1 MAMYNI
7 FITIIFLLF
16 LSSCS
21 EVKAKEQEEKPEQVI
36 KENSDISIEQTKV
49 PANVSE
55 PVAPQNSDNNLEEP
69 PTEAGISEQDSN
81 NQEVTL
87 QDKQKN
93 ATVTDSSAA
102 LVESAVTFNVG
113 KNDIVLG
120 NKESK
125 VVMVEYFSPTCPH
138 CAYYHTA
145 AFPEIKKKYI
155 DTNKIAYVIRE
166 FISNKQDLDA
176 AILARCK
183 GDIDSFLQ
191 FHKVILEQ
199 QDKWAY
205 SNKYRELLTN
215 IGQIGGISPE
225 TYQQCLSNDK
235 ITEILLANTNF
246 VAKAPKFIGTPS
258 FFVNG
263 VQIEQGYTINNISV
277 AIDKALE
284 KDEVK
289 I

>member
-1 MAMYNI
+1 MYNI
-7 FITIIFLLF
+7 FIAIIFLLF

-21 EVKAKEQEEKPEQVI
+21 EDKVKDQEEKPEQVVT
-36 KENSDISIEQTKV
+36 ENNDALLEETENPTGTESITVQT
-49 PANVSE
+49 
-55 PVAPQNSDNNLEEP
+55 NLEENRAETVVP
-69 PTEAGISEQDSN
+69 EENINQDSAV
-81 NQEVTL
+81 QE

-93 ATVTDSSAA
+93 ETVTNSSAA
-102 LVESAVTFNVG
+102 LIESSVTFNVG

-205 SNKYRELLTN
+205 SNKYRDLLTN

-225 TYQQCLSNDK
+225 VYQQCLSNDK